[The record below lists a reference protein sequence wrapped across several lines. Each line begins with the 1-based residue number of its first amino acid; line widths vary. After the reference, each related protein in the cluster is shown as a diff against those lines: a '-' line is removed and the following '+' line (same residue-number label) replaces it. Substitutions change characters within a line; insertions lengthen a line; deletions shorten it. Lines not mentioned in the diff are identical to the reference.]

1 MENFVAAV
9 TAINSKVNAFAWGPV
24 MLVLLVGMRAND
36 SNARFAAQSGVDRS
50 PSGFLAP
57 KSLFLDGVRSTA
69 EGIFYAGT
77 VTAPKSV
84 GECVCEGYAAADAAA
99 EYVKER

>member
-1 MENFVAAV
+1 MSVD
-9 TAINSKVNAFAWGPV
+9 

-36 SNARFAAQSGVDRS
+36 DNATLNEELRRA

-57 KSLFLDGVRSTA
+57 RDHFLGNIRSNV

-77 VTAPKSV
+77 VTAPKNV
-84 GECVCEGYAAADAAA
+84 GETLNEATAAADAVA
-99 EYVKER
+99 EYLKA